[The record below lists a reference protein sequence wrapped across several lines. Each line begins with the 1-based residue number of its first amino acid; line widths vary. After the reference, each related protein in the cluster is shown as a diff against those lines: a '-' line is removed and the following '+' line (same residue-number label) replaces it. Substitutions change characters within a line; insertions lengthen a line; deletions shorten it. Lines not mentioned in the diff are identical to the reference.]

1 PTSITRWPKSSM
13 MNLGRRPP
21 TCRERCIGHSK
32 LPVQHFLP
40 CKERASEVETNHM
53 RKSWSR
59 FARFQSLMLRE
70 EGQDLLEYAMVIALI
85 AFATTA
91 AMQAA
96 AGSVGAAF
104 TTIGAILTTAT
115 S

>member
-1 PTSITRWPKSSM
+1 
-13 MNLGRRPP
+13 
-21 TCRERCIGHSK
+21 
-32 LPVQHFLP
+32 
-40 CKERASEVETNHM
+40 M

-59 FARFQSLMLRE
+59 FARFQSLMPRD

-85 AFATTA
+85 ALATTA

-96 AGSVGAAF
+96 AGGVSTAF
-104 TTIGAILTTAT
+104 TTIGAILTAAT